1 MRQRNLAAWLGLILT
16 LGALTAGGCDTGIDP
31 DSLVRELRILGI
43 RVSSG
48 DPADGPT
55 AAELQAQL
63 VPGAGGVDLAFTTS
77 SVELTTLV
85 GAPTGPGRRFAARRP
100 LQYDWFLCVGIRS
113 LYSPGTLDPECRKF
127 GPEDEDPKT
136 NRSLVYLNPVGT
148 QSTDGSGALSVPT
161 DLLKGTLLA
170 FLQTALAGGGQ
181 GGGTGGTGSM
191 LPTRPLSILLP
202 ILLRVSAV
210 GGSPADNRDSEV
222 GYNYLRVIIAAPLL
236 GIPLPPPNHNPV
248 LAVVLGSAEADTT
261 LQPLSPCTGGGAV
274 CTPYA
279 VPRSQGTFLK
289 GYALLATEETYDA
302 LDDSGRTGI
311 TETPRFSWFAS
322 DGEFSQLRTGTAQPQ
337 TQWRDGD
344 KYPTPPETSTVS
356 LWLVV
361 QDERGGT
368 DWQQYALQLQ

>member
-1 MRQRNLAAWLGLILT
+1 MKQRNLAAWLGSVLL
-16 LGALTAGGCDTGIDP
+16 LGALAMGGCDTGIDP
-31 DSLVRELRILGI
+31 DSLVRELRILGV

-48 DPADGPT
+48 DPAAGPT

-63 VPGAGGVDLAFTTS
+63 VPGAGGIDLAFTTS

-85 GAPTGPGRRFAARRP
+85 GAPSGPGRRFAARRP

-113 LYSPGTLDPECRKF
+113 LYSPGTVDPECRKF
-127 GPEDEDPKT
+127 GPEDGDPKT
-136 NRSLVYLNPVGT
+136 NRSLVYLNPAGT
-148 QSTDGSGALSVPT
+148 QSTDGSGALTVPT
-161 DLLKGTLLA
+161 EVLKGTLLA
-170 FLQTALAGGGQ
+170 FLQTVLAGSGQ

-210 GGSPADNRDSEV
+210 GGSPTDNRDSEV
-222 GYNYLRVIIAAPLL
+222 GYNYLRVIIAAPAL

-248 LAVVLGSAEADTT
+248 LEPVLGSAQADAT
-261 LQPLSPCTGGGAV
+261 LQPLSPCTGGGAI

-279 VPRSQGTFLK
+279 VPRSQGTFLS
-289 GYALLATEETYDA
+289 GQARSGSLEIYDA

-311 TETPRFSWFAS
+311 TETLRFSWFAS
-322 DGEFSQLRTGTAQPQ
+322 DGDFSELRTGTTRPQ
-337 TQWRDGD
+337 TQWRNGD

-356 LWLVV
+356 LWVV
-361 QDERGGT
+361 AQDERGGT

>member
-136 NRSLVYLNPVGT
+136 NRSLVYLNPAGT
-148 QSTDGSGALSVPT
+148 QSTDGSGTLTVPT

-311 TETPRFSWFAS
+311 TETLRFSWFAS
-322 DGEFSQLRTGTAQPQ
+322 DGDFSQLRTGTAQPQ
-337 TQWRDGD
+337 TQWRNGD

>member
-1 MRQRNLAAWLGLILT
+1 MRQRNRAAWLGLVLW
-16 LGALTAGGCDTGIDP
+16 LGALATGGCDTGIDP
-31 DSLVRELRILGI
+31 DSLVRELRILGV

-48 DPADGPT
+48 DPAAGPT

-77 SVELTTLV
+77 SVTLSTLV
-85 GAPTGPGRRFAARRP
+85 GAPTGPGRRLAAARP

-113 LYSPGTLDPECRKF
+113 LYSPGTVDPECRKW
-127 GPEDEDPKT
+127 GPEDPDPKT

-148 QSTDGSGALSVPT
+148 PSADGSGALTVPT

-170 FLQTALAGGGQ
+170 FLQTVLAGSGQ
-181 GGGTGGTGSM
+181 GGGTGGTGTM

-222 GYNYLRVIIAAPLL
+222 GYNYLRVVIAAPAL
-236 GIPLPPPNHNPV
+236 GIQLPPPNHNPKIGP
-248 LAVVLGSAEADTT
+248 LLGSAEDSP
-261 LQPLSPCTGGGAV
+261 QQQQLSPCLGSGAV

-289 GYALLATEETYDA
+289 GQENVSIEIYDA

-311 TETPRFSWFAS
+311 IETLRFSWFSS
-322 DGEFSQLRTGTAQPQ
+322 DGDFSQLRTGILQPQ
-337 TQWRDGD
+337 TQWRNGD
-344 KYPTPPETSTVS
+344 KYPAPPEVSTVN